1 MATRETM
8 PATPVPASTVI
19 LLRDRAQGA
28 PELLMLERHARSE
41 FLPDMYVF
49 PGGRVEEGDFA
60 LSDRVSGL
68 TERGAA
74 ALLTTVD
81 PDHAMGF
88 VVAAI
93 RETWEESGILLASR
107 RGEETLIAAD
117 RAAELSRHR
126 LEVQDGK
133 RAFRDLIESED
144 LLLAADRLA
153 VQGHWITPEN
163 APRRFDTLFF
173 ATLAPPGQRADAD
186 GVENTHHVWTTPEDA
201 LELGREGKRQIIFP
215 TACTL
220 ETLVGFHSAEAALAA
235 ARARPVIPVL
245 PVLVE
250 QDGETRL
257 AIPEEAG
264 YPTSY
269 QVMGRKGA

>member
-1 MATRETM
+1 M

-19 LLRDRAQGA
+19 LLRDAAGS
-28 PELLMLERHARSE
+28 PEVLMLERHARSE

-49 PGGRVEEGDFA
+49 PGGRVEEEDFA
-60 LSDRVSGL
+60 LADRVRGL
-68 TERGAA
+68 SERGAA

-107 RGEETLIAAD
+107 GGEEALLDAEQAAQL
-117 RAAELSRHR
+117 RRHR

-133 RAFRDLIESED
+133 RSFRDLIESED
-144 LLLAADRLA
+144 LLLSAEGLA
-153 VQGHWITPEN
+153 VHGHWITPESV
-163 APRRFDTLFF
+163 PRRFDTLFF
-173 ATLAPPGQRADAD
+173 ATLTPPGQRADHD
-186 GVENTHHVWTTPEDA
+186 GVESTHHVWTTPEDA
-201 LELGREGKRQIIFP
+201 LRLGRERKRQIIFP

-220 ETLVGFHSAEAALAA
+220 ETLTGFSSAEAALAA
-235 ARARPVIPVL
+235 SRERPVVPVL
-245 PVLVE
+245 PTMLE
-250 QDGETRL
+250 RDGEMRL

-269 QVMGRKGA
+269 EVVKRRDA

>member
-1 MATRETM
+1 
-8 PATPVPASTVI
+8 
-19 LLRDRAQGA
+19 
-28 PELLMLERHARSE
+28 MLERHARSE

-49 PGGRVEEGDFA
+49 PGGRVEEADFA
-60 LSDRVSGL
+60 LADRVRGL

-107 RGEETLIAAD
+107 RGETALIDADHAAK
-117 RAAELSRHR
+117 LGNHR
-126 LEVQDGK
+126 LEVQDGA
-133 RAFRDLIESED
+133 RSFRELIESED
-144 LLLAADRLA
+144 LQLAADRLA
-153 VQGHWITPEN
+153 VHGHWITPERV
-163 APRRFDTLFF
+163 PRRFDTLFF
-173 ATLAPPGQRADAD
+173 ATLAPPGQRAAHD
-186 GVENTHHVWTTPEDA
+186 GVESTQHVWTTPEDA
-201 LELGREGKRQIIFP
+201 LRLGRARERQIIFP

-220 ETLVGFHSAEAALAA
+220 ETLVGFSSAEQALQA
-235 ARARPVIPVL
+235 ARERPVVPVL
-245 PVLVE
+245 PVMEE
-250 QDGETRL
+250 QDGEMRL

-269 QVMGRKGA
+269 EVLNRSS

>member
-1 MATRETM
+1 
-8 PATPVPASTVI
+8 
-19 LLRDRAQGA
+19 
-28 PELLMLERHARSE
+28 
-41 FLPDMYVF
+41 MYVF
-49 PGGRVEEGDFA
+49 PGGRVEEADLA
-60 LSDRVSGL
+60 LADRVSGL

-107 RGEETLIAAD
+107 RGEGTLIDAD
-117 RAAELSRHR
+117 HASKLSRHR
-126 LEVQDGK
+126 LDVQDGQ

-153 VQGHWITPEN
+153 VHGHWITPEN
-163 APRRFDTLFF
+163 VPRRFDTLFF
-173 ATLAPPGQRADAD
+173 ATLAPPGQRADPD

-201 LELGREGKRQIIFP
+201 LRLGTEGKRQIIFP
-215 TACTL
+215 TRCTL
-220 ETLVGFHSAEAALAA
+220 ETLVGFDSADAALAA
-235 ARARPVIPVL
+235 ARARPVVPVL
-245 PVLVE
+245 PVIVE
-250 QDGETRL
+250 HQGETRV

-269 QVMGRKGA
+269 QVMNRSGA